1 MNRILPA
8 ALLAIGIH
16 WVLLNTDTFRLH
28 NVFTFNP
35 KPKIVTLT
43 LIYKTTPKPVLKSGF
58 KTFNLRPLPP
68 IPIKKLKPLP
78 KIEKV
83 PPIPIVKQVPLAVSK
98 KFQKPGIPPKM
109 VNVAPETLRQFR
121 ITHPSPKV
129 FSASKASQ
137 PTTAERPIPPKPQ
150 PVLPEAVSAQPH
162 PMAVRELPSAAA
174 PSQATSADAPAAAA
188 KPVPPPLIEA
198 RPLYKKN
205 PTPRYPSIAR
215 RRGYEG
221 TVILEVLVD
230 PYGRVGNLNIYRS
243 SGYSILD
250 RAAKASVKNWQFEP
264 GRKGNT
270 TIAMWMRIPIRFQL
284 K

>member
-1 MNRILPA
+1 MKRILPA

-16 WVLLNTDTFRLH
+16 GVLLNSDTFRLH
-28 NVFTFNP
+28 NVLTVNP
-35 KPKIVTLT
+35 KAKIVTLT
-43 LIYKTTPKPVLKSGF
+43 LIYKTTPKSVLRSSF

-68 IPIKKLKPLP
+68 IAIKKVKPVP

-121 ITHPSPKV
+121 LIHPSPKV
-129 FSASKASQ
+129 FFASKASQ
-137 PTTAERPIPPKPQ
+137 PATAERPIPPEPQ
-150 PVLPEAVSAQPH
+150 SVPPEAVSAQPH
-162 PMAVRELPSAAA
+162 PMAVMAPPSTAA
-174 PSQATSADAPAAAA
+174 PSQATSADASAPAT
-188 KPVPPPLIEA
+188 KPAPPPLIEA
-198 RPLYKKN
+198 RPIYKEN

-221 TVILEVLVD
+221 TVILAVLVD
-230 PYGRVGNLNIYRS
+230 PYGQVGDLNIYKS
-243 SGYSILD
+243 SGYLILD

-270 TIAMWMRIPIRFQL
+270 TIAMWVRIPICFQL

>member
-16 WVLLNTDTFRLH
+16 WVLLNTDPFRLH
-28 NVFTFNP
+28 KVLTFNP
-35 KPKIVTLT
+35 EPKIVTLT
-43 LIYKTTPKPVLKSGF
+43 LIYKTTPKPVLKSSF
-58 KTFNLRPLPP
+58 KTFNLRPP
-68 IPIKKLKPLP
+68 IPIKKVKPVP
-78 KIEKV
+78 KIEKI
-83 PPIPIVKQVPLAVSK
+83 PPIPIVKHAPSAVSK
-98 KFQKPGIPPKM
+98 KFQKPGIPPKI
-109 VNVAPETLRQFR
+109 VNLAPETLRQFR

-137 PTTAERPIPPKPQ
+137 PATAERPIPSEPQ
-150 PVLPEAVSAQPH
+150 PVPSEAVSAQPH
-162 PMAVRELPSAAA
+162 PMAVMAPPSTAA
-174 PSQATSADAPAAAA
+174 PSQATSAAASAAVTKPA
-188 KPVPPPLIEA
+188 PPPLIEA
-198 RPLYKKN
+198 RPLYKEN
-205 PTPRYPSIAR
+205 PTPRYPGIAR

-230 PYGRVGNLNIYRS
+230 PYGRVGNLNIYKS

-250 RAAKASVKNWQFEP
+250 RTAKASVKNWQFEP

-270 TIAMWMRIPIRFQL
+270 TIAMWVRIPIRFQL